1 MGGEGLFNNRPLC
14 TAFIGVALGILLA
27 RALPERNAALI
38 AAAMLLLV
46 LGEAQLLGRRGALLL
61 VAAALIGLLRAGL
74 PVREAIPAG
83 TVRLTGTVAEQ
94 PEETDGTYGLLLRGV
109 SLGGEPVRGR
119 VRLVVEA
126 ETPVVYGQRVDVTA
140 ALREPTY
147 NAAYYEYLG
156 VVALAEGEPA
166 TLTLSAPE
174 RDAYGLLVDL
184 RAALSARIEEL
195 FPEEP
200 GLAAGMLLGYK
211 GGMEKS
217 TTDAMYDAGVGHL
230 LAVSGMNVAILA
242 AALLP
247 LLRFDRPVLK
257 LLILGAFLVLYTLLT
272 CAAPSIVRASVM
284 LFTLHAAFPL
294 RRRADTL
301 SALAFS
307 GLILLLF
314 QPAALL
320 YAGFQLSFLAV
331 YGLALL
337 YPVLRD
343 RLRFLGGAFADVLAG
358 SAAALLAT
366 LPSSALFFSSV
377 SVVALLGNVLVLPV
391 AALFPVPALIVVL
404 LSYVSLPL
412 AKAVA
417 PAPGFLL
424 SVVVSAARATNGLS
438 AAVPRP
444 SVAAFLLYLL
454 AILFVSRLT
463 KRDAKTR
470 ALYALAAL
478 TLSLLVWRI

>member
-1 MGGEGLFNNRPLC
+1 M
-14 TAFIGVALGILLA
+14 LL
-27 RALPERNAALI
+27 

-46 LGEAQLLGRRGALLL
+46 LGEAWLLGRRGALLL
-61 VAAALIGLLRAGL
+61 LIATALIGLLRAGL
-74 PVREAIPAG
+74 PEQPAVPAG

-94 PEETDGTYGLLLRGV
+94 PEETDGTYALLLRGV
-109 SLGGEPVRGR
+109 SFDGEPVRGR
-119 VRLVVEA
+119 VRLTVEA
-126 ETPVVYGQRVDVTA
+126 GHPVFYGQRIDVTA
-140 ALREPTY
+140 ALRKPTY

-156 VVALAEGEPA
+156 VVALAEGESA
-166 TLTLSAPE
+166 TLILSAPE
-174 RDAYGLLVDL
+174 RDAYGLLIGL
-184 RAALSARIEEL
+184 RAAISARIEEL

-211 GGMEKS
+211 SEMEKS
-217 TTDAMYDAGVGHL
+217 TYDAMYDAGVGHL

-257 LLILGAFLVLYTLLT
+257 LLILGVFLTFYTLLT
-272 CAAPSIVRASVM
+272 CAAPSIVRASIM

-307 GLILLLF
+307 GLAILLF

-320 YAGFQLSFLAV
+320 CAGFQLSFLAV

-337 YPVLRD
+337 YPILRD
-343 RLRFLGGAFADVLAG
+343 RLKFLGSAFSNVLAG

-391 AALFPVPALIVVL
+391 AALFPVPALVVAL

-412 AKAVA
+412 AKAIA
-417 PAPGFLL
+417 PVPGFLL
-424 SVVVSAARATNGLS
+424 SVAVSAARATNGLL
-438 AAVPRP
+438 AAVPEP
-444 SVAAFLLYLL
+444 SVAAFILYLL
-454 AILFVSRLT
+454 AILFASRLT
-463 KRDAKTR
+463 KREPKTR
-470 ALYALAAL
+470 ALYALFAL
-478 TLSLLVWRI
+478 TLSLLTWRI